1 MKKLFQASRSFL
13 VARNRKTVLYVALGG
28 MAAVGSLLVSF
39 MGSVGAASTAGDPN
53 TQLVVSRLNQLQT
66 QLESVQESVK
76 KPLPDVDLSEITQQI
91 NAVSARLE
99 AVRASNVDELSQTI
113 THTETTLAGKLD
125 SITDVVSHLDQRAS
139 PVKFVDLSALPFKVV
154 SIDSIQH
161 IPVASIAY
169 DFKTVPMEKG
179 DALAGWRVVSL
190 DYSKQRME
198 FQNKQ
203 NEHVLVTYEH
213 MG

>member
-1 MKKLFQASRSFL
+1 MKKLLQASRSFL
-13 VARNRKTVLYVALGG
+13 AASNHKTVLYVALGG
-28 MAAVGSLLVSF
+28 MAAAGSLLVSF
-39 MGSVGAASTAGDPN
+39 MGSVGATSTAGDPN

-76 KPLPDVDLSEITQQI
+76 KPLPDVDLSAITQQI

-154 SIDSIQH
+154 SIDSIQQ

-198 FQNKQ
+198 LQNKQ
-203 NEHVLVTYEH
+203 NAHVLVTYEH